1 MSKHY
6 CSNFHNVTLIPLN
19 KVHTVIFSHFLSKS
33 ISWTLKRCKI
43 LKNYPENC
51 SFWSYSMFNDSKG
64 GFWRFSPTFWSL
76 QWTFL
81 FSAEKLRNCIWK
93 KCDHDKEVVFLL
105 WCHSAA
111 SLPPHK
117 NFFLNEIF
125 ACLLVCQKWRN
136 HSIEKI

>member
-1 MSKHY
+1 MALHSFQFQSSFCPFSSSPLQFSRILDRFLPIY
-6 CSNFHNVTLIPLN
+6 WPISNY
-19 KVHTVIFSHFLSKS
+19 SES
-33 ISWTLKRCKI
+33 
-43 LKNYPENC
+43 C